1 LKPWDNPLGCIP
13 EQQEQKS
20 GEQKKRKQGKKE
32 LLEKYNSKTI
42 SGQKTC
48 NKPTKK
54 LNQLKQPR

>member
-1 LKPWDNPLGCIP
+1 VY
-13 EQQEQKS
+13 S
-20 GEQKKRKQGKKE
+20 GTTRTKIWGEKKRKQGKKE